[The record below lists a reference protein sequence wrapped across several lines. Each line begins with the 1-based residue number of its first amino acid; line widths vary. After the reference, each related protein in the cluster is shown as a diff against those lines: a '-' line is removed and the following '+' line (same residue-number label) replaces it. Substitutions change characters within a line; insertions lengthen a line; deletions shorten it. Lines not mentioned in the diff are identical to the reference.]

1 LPSLGGTILSI
12 RLLFTGLGL
21 LAVQMLGLSGL
32 PICSADE
39 LDDAISDKKVSV
51 VIELAEACVAAP
63 ADSRSI
69 RDLLRCGRFLQTVDQ
84 VNLAGDC
91 FEAVLSADHADSLDG
106 PKRILVTTLAAQMR
120 LLSGDL
126 DAATLVL
133 TPFLEN
139 EKADTPP
146 NHDVGKLLHQLASL
160 RLQAKQFDDAY
171 KIYTSAMMHVPEEL
185 VTANE
190 LGRAWSCAS
199 SGKDHKL
206 ACRLLDGF
214 LNEYPEHSDAGAI
227 RSLARQCYLKQL
239 ETSLDSPS
247 DESSLEALAGWLR
260 NEGDVPTIIAKLD
273 SLKPEI
279 AERWATE
286 LLRLPLGQST
296 PTGDEGE
303 DVSSSI
309 LSDFEKCAE
318 QVALV
323 RESTARWASRKQCW
337 NLIAM
342 CAEKETPD
350 QRQDYRTIDLEK
362 LFAESWMQ
370 LGRSDQSLVWWNFLV
385 DIRNQDDFATLLRCA
400 ESETAAGDQI
410 EKSQQRIDAALA
422 KAGDDR
428 QKLALVHLVN
438 AQLAIRSAN
447 FDSSRQWLAQ
457 VVSSKDL
464 DPTFPNPTLLDPT
477 LLGRAQWLIGETFYL
492 QRRFDEAIEAYREV
506 EKVDPDGPYVAAALV
521 QAGKSFEQLGRT
533 RQAAICYG
541 HLLSRFADSPHAEPA
556 RKRLA
561 RMEPMPDQETSTQ
574 RR

>member
-12 RLLFTGLGL
+12 RLLLTGLGF
-21 LAVQMLGLSGL
+21 LAFQTLGPSGI
-32 PICSADE
+32 PICSANE
-39 LDDAISDKKVSV
+39 LDDALSNKKNSV
-51 VIELAEACVAAP
+51 VIELAEACISSP

-84 VNLAGDC
+84 AKLAGDC
-91 FEAVLSADHADSLDG
+91 FEAVLSAEPTDSLDG
-106 PKRILVTTLAAQMR
+106 PKRELVTSLAAQMR
-120 LLSGDL
+120 LQSGDL
-126 DAATLVL
+126 DAATSILR
-133 TPFLEN
+133 PFVET
-139 EKADTPP
+139 EKTGLPP
-146 NHDVGKLLHQLASL
+146 NHEVGNLLHQLASL

-171 KIYTSAMMHVPEEL
+171 KIYTSAMMHVPEKL
-185 VTANE
+185 LMANE

-214 LNEYPEHSDAGAI
+214 SKDHPEHSDIGAI
-227 RSLARQCYLKQL
+227 RSLARQCYFKQL
-239 ETSLDSPS
+239 ETSLDSQT
-247 DESSLEALAGWLR
+247 DESSEALAGWLR
-260 NEGDVPTIIAKLD
+260 NEGDVPTIITKLD
-273 SLKPEI
+273 SLPPEH
-279 AERWATE
+279 AELWATE
-286 LLRLPLGQST
+286 LLSLPLGQST
-296 PTGDEGE
+296 STDDESE
-303 DVSSSI
+303 DPPSSMS
-309 LSDFEKCAE
+309 SDFEKCAE

-323 RESTARWASRKQCW
+323 RESTARWAGRQDRW

-342 CAEKETPD
+342 CAEKETPE
-350 QRQDYRTIDLEK
+350 QLQDYRTVDLER

-400 ESETAAGDQI
+400 ESETAAGTQI
-410 EKSQQRIDAALA
+410 EKSQQRIDAALDQ
-422 KAGDDR
+422 AGDDR
-428 QKLALVHLVN
+428 QNLALVHLVS

-457 VVSSKDL
+457 VVSSKDPE
-464 DPTFPNPTLLDPT
+464 PTPLEPT

-561 RMEPMPDQETSTQ
+561 RMEPMPDQETTTQ